1 MKALIAIFIIA
12 VFIFCGWKIFSYY
25 KQVEAESQAK
35 QKVETGAD
43 LRPEN
48 LPGLPGELSASLDA
62 VEKNGGPT
70 GLRDWLKFYG
80 ARVQD
85 PRKAWIEIDSS
96 LALLRTDPNDAKRT
110 FKAVKERISTNSVIY
125 PRIRQLEKTFE

>member
-25 KQVEAESQAK
+25 QQVEAESQAK

-48 LPGLPGELSASLDA
+48 LPGLPSELYSSLDA
-62 VEKNGGPT
+62 AQKNGST
-70 GLRDWLKFYG
+70 GLREWLKYYG
-80 ARVQD
+80 PRVQD
-85 PRKAWIEIDSS
+85 PRKAWIELDSS
-96 LALLRTDPNDAKRT
+96 VALLRTDPNDAKRT